1 MIRAVPV
8 DAQLPPALARFL
20 DEQGHFAEHVF
31 DLCFNEAEDSVIWD
45 YALRH
50 SAVIVTK
57 DEDFSIRTALQRTG
71 PAIVWLRAGNTS
83 NRALPAWF
91 APLLPESELALPG

>member
-1 MIRAVPV
+1 MRFLV

-20 DEQGHFAEHVF
+20 AERGYLAEHVF

-71 PAIVWLRAGNTS
+71 PAIVWLRVGNTS
-83 NRALPAWF
+83 NRALPGVVCTPFARDRVGF
-91 APLLPESELALPG
+91 APG